1 MYTTAKSNAVGK
13 KMNKIKSTKRKA
25 QITFKDQQ
33 RKTTEQ
39 NKSTFRI
46 SEKPLWLKSRHE
58 TSIPTFLAPAGMP
71 YPKLQRLNRIRKT
84 NN

>member
-46 SEKPLWLKSRHE
+46 SEKPL
-58 TSIPTFLAPAGMP
+58 
-71 YPKLQRLNRIRKT
+71 
-84 NN
+84 